1 MSSITADAVLLDIEG
16 TISPISF
23 VRDTLFPY
31 SRDRLKDFV
40 STNLASPV
48 VQDIL
53 TQAEALA
60 DGGDAVTALLDWQER
75 DVKAPPLKALQGL
88 IWESGYRSG
97 AFRSP
102 IFPDAFLAVKQWK
115 AASLPIYIY
124 SSGSVQAQLL
134 FFEFNVEGDVQPL
147 FSGYFDTT
155 IGPKNG
161 ASSYLRISEQI
172 GASPGDIVFFSD
184 NEKELQAAR
193 AAALQ
198 TVHVVKGETLY
209 HPDFLGI
216 SDFCDVAVARKEHSP
231 A

>member
-1 MSSITADAVLLDIEG
+1 MLLDIEG

-40 STNLASPV
+40 STNLSNPI

-53 TQAEALA
+53 TQAETLA
-60 DGGDAVTALLDWQER
+60 GGGDAVTALLDWQER

-97 AFRSP
+97 AFKSP
-102 IFPDAFLAVKQWK
+102 IFPDALFALKQWK

-134 FFEFNVEGDVQPL
+134 FFEFNVEGDLRPL
-147 FSGYFDTT
+147 FSGYFDTA
-155 IGPKNG
+155 IGPKNE

-172 GASPGDIVFFSD
+172 GASPDNIVFFSD
-184 NEKELQAAR
+184 NDKELQAAR
-193 AAALQ
+193 STALQ
-198 TVHVVKGETLY
+198 TVHVVKDEAPY

-216 SDFCDVAVARKEHSP
+216 SDFLQIAVARKEHGP